1 MGNASCCKSDTA
13 PGVEATVD
21 AKPAL
26 DSSLNALPAVT
37 GGKTDKE
44 RHYSIELVKS
54 GGLKLGLDV
63 DYMAE
68 RSVLPIMSVTGGVAE
83 KWNQD
88 NPEMQI
94 RKGDSI
100 VEVNGTTGDVAQ
112 MLDKCK
118 TDVELELTLCRC
130 LNYDH
135 LVADL
140 EKLISAKNC
149 GPIMIRLSWHD
160 AGVFNGADGCPN
172 AAMRLAGSGEHS
184 LGANAGLPEVAL
196 ALLGPITEKY
206 VPRLISHADLW
217 ALAANVS
224 IKAMGGPEIPTR
236 FGRLDAHHA
245 SDGVSSADG
254 RLPDGD
260 KDANHIRGIF
270 GPKGFEDRDMVA
282 LSGAHTVGMCHG
294 DRSGFE
300 GPWTD
305 DKLLFDNS
313 YFKDLLQKPWTKE
326 TNRHG
331 KPQYRSGETMMLTT
345 DMALVEDPAFKQH
358 VERYAADQKSW
369 FDDFAKAWVRLQEF
383 NSGELRDIL

>member
-1 MGNASCCKSDTA
+1 MGNASCCKSDVS
-13 PGVEATVD
+13 PDVQATVD

-26 DSSLNALPAVT
+26 DSSLKSLPAVA

-44 RHYSIELVKS
+44 RLYSIKLVKS
-54 GGLKLGLDV
+54 DGLKLGLDV

-83 KWNQD
+83 KWNQE
-88 NPEMQI
+88 NPDIQI
-94 RKGDSI
+94 HKGDSI

-140 EKLISAKNC
+140 EKLFAVKNC

-160 AGVFNGADGCPN
+160 AGVYNGMDGCPN

-184 LGANAGLPEVAL
+184 MAANAGLPQVAL
-196 ALLGPITEKY
+196 SLLEPITEKY

-217 ALAANVS
+217 ALAANVA

-236 FGRLDAHHA
+236 FGRIDASHA
-245 SDGVSSADG
+245 SDGVPSAEG

-260 KDANHIRGIF
+260 KSAQHIRDIF
-270 GPKGFEDRDMVA
+270 GPKGFDDRDMVA

-313 YFKDLLQKPWTKE
+313 YFKDLLRKTWAKE
-326 TNRHG
+326 TNKHG
-331 KPQYRSGETMMLTT
+331 KAQYRSGEAMMLTT
-345 DMALVEDPAFKQH
+345 DMALLEDPAFKPH
-358 VERYAADQKSW
+358 VERYAADQKAW
-369 FDDFAKAWVRLQEF
+369 FDDFSKAWVRLQEF